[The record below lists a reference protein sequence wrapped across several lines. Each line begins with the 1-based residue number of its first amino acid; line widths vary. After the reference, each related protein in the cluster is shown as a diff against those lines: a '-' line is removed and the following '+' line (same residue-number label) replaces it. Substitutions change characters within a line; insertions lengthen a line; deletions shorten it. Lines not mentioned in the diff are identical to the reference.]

1 MKEGMTLKI
10 PEYSVKMVIRYNNH
24 HISNLSSQL
33 AFDIMF
39 SMVPFL
45 ILLLSL
51 VGFINVNPESVLEF
65 FTRMLPEQLYEL
77 VSTLT
82 MQLLQTK
89 NGNLLSVSLIFSLYT
104 ASRAFRAIR
113 YGLNRAYN
121 EEEDKNFIKVIISS
135 IIFMVVIIL
144 LILFTLAVLVFGEMI
159 GNILIK
165 WLGLSPRIFDYIKY
179 LRYPIGIVG
188 MIVVFSGIYK
198 IIPSRKVKIM
208 EALPGAIFT
217 SVVWTVSSMGFA
229 YYVNNF
235 GRYSDLYGS
244 IGVIIILMVWLKLT
258 SITILLGGELN
269 AIIMEDMKYRL
280 K

>member
-1 MKEGMTLKI
+1 MKI
-10 PEYSVKMVIRYNNH
+10 PEYSVKMVIRYKNH

-51 VGFINVNPESVLEF
+51 VGFINVNPASVLESF
-65 FTRMLPEQLYEL
+65 RNMIPAQLYEL

-82 MQLLQTK
+82 MQLLQTR

-121 EEEDKNFIKVIISS
+121 EEEDKNFIKIIISS
-135 IIFMVVIIL
+135 IIFMFVIIL
-144 LILFTLAVLVFGEMI
+144 LILFTLAVLVFGEKI
-159 GNILIK
+159 GTTLIK
-165 WLGLSPRIFDYIKY
+165 WLELSPVIFDYVNY

-188 MIVVFSGIYK
+188 MIVVFTVIYK
-198 IIPSRKVKIM
+198 LIPSRKIKIM
-208 EALPGAIFT
+208 NALPGAVFT
-217 SVVWTVSSMGFA
+217 SIVWTVSSMGFA

-258 SITILLGGELN
+258 STTILLGGELN
-269 AIIMEDMKYRL
+269 AIIMQDNEFEFR
-280 K
+280 

>member
-1 MKEGMTLKI
+1 MKI

-51 VGFINVNPESVLEF
+51 VGFINVNPTSVLESF
-65 FTRMLPEQLYEL
+65 RTMIPEQLYEL

-82 MQLLQTK
+82 IQLLQTR

-135 IIFMVVIIL
+135 IIFMFVIIL
-144 LILFTLAVLVFGEMI
+144 LILFTLSVLVFGEKI
-159 GNILIK
+159 GTALIK
-165 WLGLSPRIFDYIKY
+165 WLGLSPRIFDFVKY

-188 MIVVFSGIYK
+188 MIVVFSVIYK
-198 IIPSRKVKIM
+198 IIPSRRVRIM
-208 EALPGAIFT
+208 DALPGAVFT
-217 SVVWTVSSMGFA
+217 SVVWMVSSMGFA

-244 IGVIIILMVWLKLT
+244 IGVIIILMIWLKLT

-269 AIIMEDMKYRL
+269 AIIMQDNEFLL